1 MNIKVLKVKL
11 TRNGE
16 SDIELTIPLSGA
28 FASVQ
33 ILDELLNDFVD
44 NTEVDFTFYARS
56 AEL

>member
-1 MNIKVLKVKL
+1 MKIKVLKVKL